1 MTDLRIRE
9 LERQAA
15 TGDEEAVGRLRSWK
29 ARQGNCEHA
38 FYVKG
43 VEKSM
48 PLQPHHPSPQLNMS
62 RGYKARVRCEFCSF
76 RREPVLQ
83 YNPLNELHRL
93 RIELEANGKLSF
105 VIDTDVTSCF
115 RLGFVRLGSDRWDPL
130 GKSLVTNNDEW
141 MHISRVIL
149 KGAHASLAV
158 RVAAIR
164 RPGECL
170 GCGEAHPAARLTSG
184 SRGR

>member
-1 MTDLRIRE
+1 
-9 LERQAA
+9 
-15 TGDEEAVGRLRSWK
+15 
-29 ARQGNCEHA
+29 
-38 FYVKG
+38 
-43 VEKSM
+43 
-48 PLQPHHPSPQLNMS
+48 MS

-158 RVAAIR
+158 RVAAMGLGDVRVLKNGKQAVLMSFRPVVPRYQPLSRASYIPGPLVRDDVLDVEIR
-164 RPGECL
+164 YAGL
-170 GCGEAHPAARLTSG
+170 ANG
-184 SRGR
+184 